1 MIVGLLFDWRLHAGL
16 CQLSPALPVNMPW
29 NFGDTTLPEEVEY
42 KGDTVIYLV

>member
-16 CQLSPALPVNMPW
+16 CQLSPALNMPW